1 MSHTQDKQS
10 EMDYWAKQGLTA
22 YAEKRW
28 YEKFAKLVEHIGW
41 HGLVLDAGCGDGGF
55 TSEIMKQGGDVVGVD
70 ISHEM
75 LQVARDTK
83 GKFVVGDLE
92 NLSFHDE
99 TFDIVL
105 CSMILHHF
113 PSMSSSRVPEEI
125 ARVLKK
131 DGKLVILEPL
141 ATSFAKLNRNLG
153 RFILRFHLREWKTP
167 NETLHT
173 IEEYTTAF
181 KKYGLVD
188 FNVTPIISATLA
200 EELSGFRKNLGVWS
214 FIILLRALL
223 MKSFL
228 LIPPFRTQAYDNVI
242 ISAVK
247 NSSQ

>member
-1 MSHTQDKQS
+1 MSCTQDKKS
-10 EMDYWAKQGLTA
+10 EIDYWAKQGSTA

-28 YEKFAKLVEHIGW
+28 YEKFSKLVEHIGW
-41 HGLVLDAGCGDGGF
+41 HGLVLDAGCGNGGF
-55 TSEIMKQGGDVVGVD
+55 TSEIMKQGGTVVGVD

-75 LQVARDTK
+75 LQVAKDS
-83 GKFVVGDLE
+83 GGEFVVGDLE
-92 NLSFHDE
+92 KLPFGDE

-113 PSMSSSRVPEEI
+113 PSISSVSEEI
-125 ARVLKK
+125 AKVLKK
-131 DGKLVILEPL
+131 GGKLVVLEPL

-173 IEEYTTAF
+173 IEEYTTVF
-181 KKYGLVD
+181 KRYGLVD
-188 FNVTPIISATLA
+188 FNVTPVISATLA
-200 EELSGFRKNLGVWS
+200 EEISSFRENLGVWS
-214 FIILLRALL
+214 FMILLRALL

-228 LIPPFRTQAYDNVI
+228 IIPPFRGQAYDNVI

-247 NSSQ
+247 K

>member
-1 MSHTQDKQS
+1 MSHTQDKKS

-28 YEKFAKLVEHIGW
+28 YKKFAKLVEHIGW

-55 TSEIMKQGGDVVGVD
+55 TSELMKQGGKVVGVD

-75 LQVARDTK
+75 LKVAKNT
-83 GKFVVGDLE
+83 GGEFVVGDLE

-99 TFDIVL
+99 TFDFIL

-113 PSMSSSRVPEEI
+113 PSIDNSRVPEEI

-131 DGKLVILEPL
+131 GGKLVVLEPL
-141 ATSFAKLNRNLG
+141 ATSFAKLNRILG

-173 IEEYTTAF
+173 IEEYTTVF

-188 FNVTPIISATLA
+188 FNITPVISATLA
-200 EELSGFRKNLGVWS
+200 EELADFQKHPGVWS
-214 FIILLRALL
+214 LIILLRALL

-228 LIPPFRTQAYDNVI
+228 FMPSFRTQAYDNVI
-242 ISAVK
+242 ISANK
-247 NSSQ
+247 NSN